1 MTLFEAARETIEGL
15 QSRAVMGRVQS
26 IRGLTVIVDQL
37 RIPVGSI
44 VRIESGC
51 RTREPIRGEV
61 VGFKGDAS
69 IVMLYDESGGI
80 SPGDCCVGERNSAT
94 VPVGTALL
102 GRTIDG
108 LGRPIDGRETPTGLS
123 TRPLHPHRTSPLS
136 RTTINDPIA
145 TGIRTIDGL
154 HTIGRGQRLGVFAGP
169 GVGKSTLIGSIARN
183 TSAEVNVIAL
193 VGERGREVVEFV
205 EETLGPEGLARSVV
219 VVATGDESPLMRV
232 RACYL
237 AMSVAEHFRDQ
248 GMHVML
254 TVDSLTRFAH
264 AQRQIGLAV
273 GEQPATKGFTPSVFA
288 MLPRILER
296 AGSLRGSG
304 SITGIYTVL
313 VEGDELADPVAD
325 AAKGILDGHL
335 VLSRDLAQKGHYP
348 AIDPLASISRAAD
361 RLVDEHVLAA
371 RRCVL
376 KLLAA
381 LAGAEELVS
390 IGAYAPG
397 SDPDVDIALALK
409 GELNGFLQQASAE
422 AYEFPRT
429 CRVLLEMHGLI
440 DSMRAQLAK
449 ATNNQ
454 LQSQVQPPMGGGR

>member
-44 VRIESGC
+44 VRIDSRC

-61 VGFKGDAS
+61 VGIQGDAS

-80 SPGDCCVGERNSAT
+80 SPGDCCIGERNSAT

-108 LGRPIDGRETPTGLS
+108 LGRPIDGRETPTGLT

-376 KLLAA
+376 KLLSA

-397 SDPDVDIALALK
+397 SDSDVDIALALK
-409 GELNGFLQQASAE
+409 GELNGFLQQASSE

-449 ATNNQ
+449 ATNAQ
-454 LQSQVQPPMGGGR
+454 LQSQVQPPIGGGR